1 MEAEEL
7 LPDLSES
14 SVALIPDL
22 DKGNARKLQTK
33 ITHEHKEF
41 LNKTLANP
49 PSGFIPSMQG
59 WFNIQKSINVIHQI
73 NRLKKEDHILVE
85 AKKAFD
91 RI

>member
-22 DKGNARKLQTK
+22 DEGNARKLQTK

-41 LNKTLANP
+41 LNKTLANQIQQCMKRIIHHNQMDLFLVCRAG
-49 PSGFIPSMQG
+49 ST
-59 WFNIQKSINVIHQI
+59 FNNQSI
-73 NRLKKEDHILVE
+73 
-85 AKKAFD
+85 
-91 RI
+91 

>member
-49 PSGFIPSMQG
+49 PNGFIPSMQG